1 MATMEFGVAFGPQ
14 PTAHTAPQIA
24 RLADELGFHHLTFM
38 DCGFVARE
46 VHVMMTLALLNS
58 TRLRVGHGV
67 TDPLTYRPSELA
79 NIACTLNELSGGRA
93 FIGLGLGGTASRPST
108 RPATRKELR
117 EAVDFI
123 HKYSAGEDA
132 EWQGHSW
139 CLQWLRDT
147 EMAGTP
153 AHVVLGGFG
162 PKMLQ
167 LAGEVADTAMVG
179 GVEPE
184 FLKWQKSMIAKG
196 AARAGRDPSEV
207 KLWARTMIHVSSSKE
222 EARRE
227 LAPWAAIRATG
238 TWNSICSRPSDDTAE
253 LLAWLEQSHPG
264 LVDEWKQISDAWDEY
279 AIGVAG
285 GAQDRLV
292 SQRTVD
298 FFGLTGGVDEIV
310 ERVAMLEQLGIT
322 ALSCSL
328 LDLELELASPHSQ
341 GSGLH
346 TIAREIMPHFQ

>member
-1 MATMEFGVAFGPQ
+1 MTTMEFGLAFGPE

-46 VHVMMTLALLNS
+46 VHVLMTLALLNS

-93 FIGLGLGGTASRPST
+93 FIGLGLGGTAY
-108 RPATRKELR
+108 RPATRRSTLKELR

-132 EWQGHSW
+132 EWQGHTW
-139 CLQWLRDT
+139 RLEWPNAT

-153 AHVVLGGFG
+153 AHVVLGGYG

-227 LAPWAAIRATG
+227 VAPWAVIRARAV
-238 TWNSICSRPSDDTAE
+238 WQSIASRPNEDTAE

-264 LVDEWKQISDAWDEY
+264 LVDEWKRIYDARGER
-279 AIGVAG
+279 APGVAG

-292 SQRTVD
+292 SQRTID

-310 ERVAMLEQLGIT
+310 ERVKILGELGVT
-322 ALSCSL
+322 AVSNASLSAESRHS
-328 LDLELELASPHSQ
+328 ELN
-341 GSGLH
+341 
-346 TIAREIMPHFQ
+346 TIAHDIMPHFK